1 MKLLLVSATL
11 EEITTLMGRFDLRK
25 GLNTMNGHDITI
37 LVTGVGMVS
46 TAYALGRVLAVSK
59 FDKAINVGIAG
70 SFQHSL
76 EMGQVVKVAK
86 DCFSELGAEDDSAFL
101 SIDQMGFGTSC
112 EAPLVC
118 EMLEASTQHL
128 QKVSAITVNKVHGN
142 DQSIRSTVDRINP
155 GIESMEGAAFF
166 YACRLNDLPCLQ
178 IRSISNYIERR
189 NRGSWNIPLA
199 VACLNHELIALLN
212 KIL

>member
-11 EEITTLMGRFDLRK
+11 EEIRPLMETLHFSEGE
-25 GLNTMNGHDITI
+25 NTRNGHDITI

-46 TAYALGRVLAVSK
+46 TAYWLGRILAVRT
-59 FDKAINVGIAG
+59 FDTAVNAGIAG
-70 SFQHSL
+70 SFHPYL
-76 EMGQVVKVAK
+76 EIGKVVKVTK
-86 DCFSELGAEDDSAFL
+86 DCFSELGAEDGSAFL
-101 SIDQMGFGTSC
+101 SIDQMGFGRSC
-112 EAPLVC
+112 ETSIIC
-118 EMLEASTQHL
+118 ETLEAATLHL

-142 DQSIRSTVDRINP
+142 DESIRNTVERINP

-166 YACRLNDLPCLQ
+166 YACRFNDLPCLQ

-189 NRGSWNIPLA
+189 NRESWNIPLA
-199 VACLNHELIALLN
+199 VASLNHELIALLN